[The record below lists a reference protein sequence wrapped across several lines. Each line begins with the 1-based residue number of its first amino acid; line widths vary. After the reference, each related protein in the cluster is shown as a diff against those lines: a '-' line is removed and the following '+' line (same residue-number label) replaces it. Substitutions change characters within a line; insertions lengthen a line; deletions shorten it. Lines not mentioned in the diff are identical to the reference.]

1 MGVDRMMMHQP
12 LDEQDYEQIAKFLA
26 TPAYER
32 RPELLIPEKAADDEP
47 TGTEQSTK
55 QK

>member
-1 MGVDRMMMHQP
+1 MTMRQS
-12 LDEQDYEQIAKFLA
+12 LSEQDYDQIAKFLA

-47 TGTEQSTK
+47 TGTERSTE

>member
-1 MGVDRMMMHQP
+1 MAMHQR

-32 RPELLIPEKAADDEP
+32 RPELLIPEKATNDET
-47 TGTEQSTK
+47 TGEERSTEQK
-55 QK
+55 